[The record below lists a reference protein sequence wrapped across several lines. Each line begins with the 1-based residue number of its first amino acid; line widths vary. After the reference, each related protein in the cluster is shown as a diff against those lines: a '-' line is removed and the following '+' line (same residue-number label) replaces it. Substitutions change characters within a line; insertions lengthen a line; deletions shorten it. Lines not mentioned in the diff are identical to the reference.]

1 MEMNRVPKAEMD
13 PSIDMNLDRTRL
25 FTVKDERS
33 ESHENIIE
41 DSSLTSPNGSSES
54 KSTRKFYI
62 ESLLVNRSSDKDFVS
77 VGCSQPVPATSH
89 VSYDNRAPSKSSESN
104 ETKICMNNKVY
115 KNVHVNLQYLSEKLK
130 RKAVASTSFSVSS
143 EMCLDPRSGYDG
155 TFEEGCGLSTSLM
168 EASNANKRART
179 IFTAE
184 QLDKMEQE
192 FHKQQYVVGH
202 ERMYLANALNLTE
215 AQVRA

>member
-33 ESHENIIE
+33 ESHENMIE
-41 DSSLTSPNGSSES
+41 DSSFTSPNGSSES
-54 KSTRKFYI
+54 KSTRTFYI

-104 ETKICMNNKVY
+104 ETKIYMNNKVS
-115 KNVHVNLQYLSEKLK
+115 LKLYFCSWFK
-130 RKAVASTSFSVSS
+130 TK
-143 EMCLDPRSGYDG
+143 D
-155 TFEEGCGLSTSLM
+155 
-168 EASNANKRART
+168 
-179 IFTAE
+179 TAE
-184 QLDKMEQE
+184 PRWLL
-192 FHKQQYVVGH
+192 
-202 ERMYLANALNLTE
+202 RLT
-215 AQVRA
+215 QCWFFLIL

>member
-25 FTVKDERS
+25 YTVKDERS
-33 ESHENIIE
+33 ENIIE

-62 ESLLVNRSSDKDFVS
+62 ESLLVSRSSDKDFVS

-104 ETKICMNNKVY
+104 ETKICMNNKV
-115 KNVHVNLQYLSEKLK
+115 
-130 RKAVASTSFSVSS
+130 
-143 EMCLDPRSGYDG
+143 
-155 TFEEGCGLSTSLM
+155 
-168 EASNANKRART
+168 
-179 IFTAE
+179 
-184 QLDKMEQE
+184 
-192 FHKQQYVVGH
+192 
-202 ERMYLANALNLTE
+202 
-215 AQVRA
+215 